1 MKLSTAT
8 SVFVNYLLEDAVDE
22 GIRLGLEGLDIW
34 CGRPHLYRRDY
45 PQETLAR
52 IKAKLD
58 DKRMQVVS
66 LMPAFYRYPHSLSN
80 PLNTVREDS
89 VSYMRDC
96 IDNARAMNAGHVL
109 VVPSPLL
116 HAQTEDEARR
126 LFLASMERVLEYA
139 QLRGVRLGVE
149 VLNPRLSG
157 YMCRVEQATR
167 LISELACPSLLGV
180 VLDTGHLNLSGEGF
194 AYALDTAGDSLYQ
207 IHINDNNAKE
217 QTNSIPGEG
226 TFAFSA
232 MLRELSIRHY
242 DGFLSFELGGQHA
255 NAPAD
260 ALHTGMRY
268 LYELAGS
275 IQL

>member
-8 SVFVNYLLEDAVDE
+8 SVFVNYLLEDAVNE
-22 GIRLGLEGLDIW
+22 GIRLGLQGLDLW

-45 PQETLAR
+45 PQQTLLR
-52 IKAKLD
+52 IKAKMD
-58 DKRMQVVS
+58 ENGMRVVS

-80 PLNTVREDS
+80 PLETVRADS

-96 IDNARAMNAGHVL
+96 IDNARMMGADHVL

-116 HAQTEDEARR
+116 NRQTEADARR
-126 LFLASMERVLEYA
+126 LFLNSMESVLDYA
-139 QLRGVRLGVE
+139 QQRGVRLGIE

-157 YMCRVEQATR
+157 YLCRVKQAAE
-167 LISELACPSLLGV
+167 LIAELAYPSLLGI

-226 TFAFSA
+226 SFAFSD
-232 MLRELSIRHY
+232 MLRELDARRY
-242 DGFLSFELGGQHA
+242 DGFLSFELGGQYA

-260 ALHTGMRY
+260 ALRTGIRY
-268 LYELAGS
+268 MLELAGS
-275 IQL
+275 IQP